1 MLKQANFERKLP
13 VPEGRNKEKRR
24 SFLPTPKSFTS
35 APEVGPDQSKAFS
48 TQEKTKPHLQVG
60 DKVCIGGI
68 KLGELRY
75 FGKTHIAAGLWCGIE
90 LYEKEGKHDGEVEGV
105 RYFTCR
111 LGHGIFAPVDKVSK
125 IELVPH
131 DLQGDIIEEETEV
144 PPEDI
149 PEQKTVIT
157 RPQRRLL
164 PQPQVFVRKDPKEK
178 IAVPSKIDEQNEDFD
193 EVDFLGTSAAQEPVV
208 IPGKRSLPKID
219 PKIRA
224 ASSKHLPELYNEQV
238 CNLTSK
244 DSKQSSI
251 YTDSLSADALNEN
264 KNSNNCI
271 PHENK
276 LSSTYTLT
284 QASAEPGFAAFSK
297 PSKLPA
303 PSKLPQPPATSVPEK
318 NSTMSDNKQFTIETK
333 ENIGNNTFV
342 SGNLN
347 KTYNIGEIQIPVS
360 KDTHMTTQSSGE
372 DSISGEVQE
381 CLSSDHRHFLNL
393 TFDMEGGGSPPQ
405 PTSSI
410 QNPQKVFDGLQPSS
424 SADATFDISHNS
436 SLGVLDVHDSQL
448 DSDLLQGEM
457 ENVSNSEKK
466 SLLNLTDLE
475 KLSKVSILSRRQD
488 RVASLGETFEAENA
502 ITSTPNVSGGR
513 IKSSVLSFSAQAKES
528 HSKDKNVLGEED
540 VNFDIPLNFDL
551 NATYEVAEE
560 GRPVEMLGADTLDW
574 RSEASDGEEPSASS
588 EDSSENK
595 QTNQTQDQDQLRA
608 AAQKEINQRVDSL
621 TEKISNLGITSDS
634 GVSQSTVSAPKPK
647 LPMVDSGISEQGDIM
662 TLEQGRMADS
672 CEMRQSM
679 TDEKQNLYKL
689 MEEKE
694 EIQLQADLIAGHLK
708 KERPLSLVSS
718 ISADTGYV
726 PDTDS
731 ERGTLTINSP
741 LDWAEK
747 MAQSSDSMAGVELTD
762 LDAAYAQSFKNFQ
775 TAVLRGAGQ
784 VLEESDSDI
793 CSDGGTVLA
802 DNNDL
807 GKEDSEFENMSSLL
821 TDVKGISADDILPL
835 SSEDKETQPLVI
847 GADVQQTVSDTV
859 IEDER
864 IEADQQLDKLNVTM
878 DIVRES
884 SSEEKEAED
893 SEEKREEPDE
903 ENEVT
908 VKEVSE
914 EESADEG
921 SVTIEEA
928 KPQRR
933 KKKREAEKVE
943 HKKPNIKVGSRI
955 ADYIKAPV
963 PVKPKDENTEAAKN
977 KRNMGPKGKAARLN
991 DSKTKGGKE
1000 EGNEERK
1007 KKEKVEKEPP
1017 KIIKRTPPKSKWD
1030 SIMSQIEADKNVA
1043 KPKSEVKSKLESYL
1057 STPPPPPKKETTAPK
1072 EKPKKKLP
1080 TVPTPDFSKVKSKL
1094 NLGAPVALI
1103 RRESSP
1109 AGGRKDSPRG
1119 GGVSGEVIRRLSS
1132 VASNG
1137 SSKAPKLDLN
1147 DSASSS
1153 VLGSAISSVRSSQS
1167 DLAGVEGGGE
1177 SSVPSTPKTVQKPSN
1192 KTVGRI
1198 SSLQERE
1205 RRASTSSTM
1214 STASQGSVKALNAKN
1229 SRISDIAAAPR
1240 RKSVPAKGLVPV
1252 MSPSVRRTTQ
1262 VSRSLDSSPAN
1273 RPLKKTNLTGDR
1285 AKITSPQESRNT
1297 VKKDS
1302 KKSKGDNKP
1311 KSPPS
1316 TKKINNQNRNKT
1328 KTKNNQKPANQQSD
1342 AISLHNKQ
1350 EVTRLEALCESRTKE
1365 LNYARL
1371 QMKSNLQAFDA
1382 MTVMVQYLS
1391 QDLDAFSNPKL
1402 SSQVRTLQTHLEE
1415 TKQQIEEL
1423 QAQKGKLDESILQL
1437 NKDHLDQI
1445 NALKVEHE
1453 KQIAWEKEKH
1463 EENLTNYR
1471 QLAEEYHCK
1480 EIDHIKTT
1488 HDETITEMKADNS
1501 LIIQKLKKAQ
1511 EDDIAALRNKHEE
1524 QMEELHKQHR
1534 DRLEEIT
1541 HRFENIKMGLSEKV
1555 ETLRG
1560 ECDDLRTR
1568 ARASEEALLRDSDV
1582 KVQMALSPYKNLPQE
1597 IESLKLVIEIRN
1609 EEIQKLKNRN
1619 IELEKQAEELRN
1631 AKEKI
1636 IAQQQKIENLEA
1648 IISMK
1653 TDHEKQLHDKCQLL
1667 MRKCDK
1673 ESKANKRLSMD
1684 FEELI
1689 YKVNL
1694 SDPGSLENL
1703 SKIGGSPS
1711 HSANSSPAVR
1721 RKNRSPAFGDVDK
1734 SPASQV
1740 YRRSLSSVENSAEK
1754 KMKRRSANFLYEKDH
1769 TSPTG
1774 SPRHRVKTYSD
1785 SCSPTRLHTHSESDR
1800 MVHSCEEVPTDKSR
1814 DNTARLIQSCNDAEV
1829 FEAPQGLPAPV
1840 TPDDIKVVTGE
1851 VNQSSKGSSQGKTE
1865 LVSLNNGQSPDN
1877 QGHGGVD
1884 LEEFEGESLHIDTN
1898 LEAKEDTSDLS
1909 HSTES
1914 YCPSEVTSGTGSLIW
1929 DYEKMDSIKSM
1940 DSSQTSQTSDSML
1953 DSSTLTDTKVDNN
1966 TLTNINDLTTEESD
1980 TSSGFVETGEIL
1992 VTTKSPSESRKESTV

>member
-1 MLKQANFERKLP
+1 MANFERKLP
-13 VPEGRNKEKRR
+13 VPEGRHKEKRR

-35 APEVGPDQSKAFS
+35 AQDVGQDHTKAFS
-48 TQEKTKPHLQVG
+48 IQEKTKPHLQVG
-60 DKVCIGGI
+60 DKICIGGI

-111 LGHGIFAPVDKVSK
+111 PGHGIFAPVDKVSK

-131 DLQGDIIEEETEV
+131 DLHGDVIEEETEV
-144 PPEDI
+144 PPEDV

-164 PQPQVFVRKDPKEK
+164 PQPQIFARKDPKEK
-178 IAVPSKIDEQNEDFD
+178 IAVPTKIDEQNEDFD
-193 EVDFLGTSAAQEPVV
+193 EVDFLGTSASQEPVV

-219 PKIRA
+219 PKIRTP
-224 ASSKHLPELYNEQV
+224 SSKLFPELYNEQV
-238 CNLTSK
+238 CNLSSK
-244 DSKQSSI
+244 DSKQSAI
-251 YTDSLSADALNEN
+251 YTTSLSADALNEN
-264 KNSNNCI
+264 KNLNNCI

-276 LSSTYTLT
+276 LSSTYTLP
-284 QASAEPGFAAFSK
+284 QSSAEPGFAAFSK

-303 PSKLPQPPATSVPEK
+303 PSKLPQAPTPSVTEK
-318 NSTMSDNKQFTIETK
+318 NCTMSDNKQLTTETSVT
-333 ENIGNNTFV
+333 ENIGNNTFL

-347 KTYNIGEIQIPVS
+347 KTYNVGEIQIPVS
-360 KDTHMTTQSSGE
+360 TDIHMTTQSSGE

-405 PTSSI
+405 PTSST
-410 QNPQKVFDGLQPSS
+410 QNPQKVFDDLQPSS

-436 SLGVLDVHDSQL
+436 SLGVLDIHDSQL
-448 DSDLLQGEM
+448 NSDLLQGET
-457 ENVSNSEKK
+457 ENVLAGEKK

-488 RVASLGETFEAENA
+488 HVASLGETFEAENA

-513 IKSSVLSFSAQAKES
+513 LKPSVLSFSVQAKES
-528 HSKDKNVLGEED
+528 QSKDKNALGDED
-540 VNFDIPLNFDL
+540 VDFDIPLNYDL
-551 NATYEVAEE
+551 NATYEVSEE

-574 RSEASDGEEPSASS
+574 RSEASDGDEPSASS
-588 EDSSENK
+588 EDSAENK
-595 QTNQTQDQDQLRA
+595 QMNRTQDQDQLRA

-621 TEKISNLGITSDS
+621 TEKISSLGITSDT
-634 GVSQSTVSAPKPK
+634 GLSQSSLSAPKPK
-647 LPMVDSGISEQGDIM
+647 LPMVDSGISEQGDIL

-694 EIQLQADLIAGHLK
+694 EIQLQDDLIAGHLK
-708 KERPLSLVSS
+708 NERPLSLVSS

-807 GKEDSEFENMSSLL
+807 GKEDSEFENMSTLL
-821 TDVKGISADDILPL
+821 RDVKGISADDILPL
-835 SSEDKETQPLVI
+835 SSEDKDTEPLVI

-893 SEEKREEPDE
+893 NEEKKEEPDE

-921 SVTIEEA
+921 SVTIEET
-928 KPQRR
+928 KPQ
-933 KKKREAEKVE
+933 KKKKKKEAEKVE

-1057 STPPPPPKKETTAPK
+1057 STPPPPSSKKETAPK

-1109 AGGRKDSPRG
+1109 AAGKKDSPRG
-1119 GGVSGEVIRRLSS
+1119 GVSGEVMRRLSS

-1167 DLAGVEGGGE
+1167 DLAGVDGGGE

-1192 KTVGRI
+1192 KTLGRI

-1229 SRISDIAAAPR
+1229 SRISDIAAPR
-1240 RKSVPAKGLVPV
+1240 RKSVPAKGIVPV
-1252 MSPSVRRTTQ
+1252 MSH
-1262 VSRSLDSSPAN
+1262 
-1273 RPLKKTNLTGDR
+1273 
-1285 AKITSPQESRNT
+1285 
-1297 VKKDS
+1297 
-1302 KKSKGDNKP
+1302 
-1311 KSPPS
+1311 
-1316 TKKINNQNRNKT
+1316 QNRNKT

-1342 AISLHNKQ
+1342 VISLHNKQ

-1402 SSQVRTLQTHLEE
+1402 SSQVKTLQTQLEE

-1453 KQIAWEKEKH
+1453 KQISWEKEKH

-1488 HDETITEMKADNS
+1488 HDEMIAEMKADNS

-1511 EDDIAALRNKHEE
+1511 EVDIAALRNKHEE

-1754 KMKRRSANFLYEKDH
+1754 KMKRRSANFLYEKDG

-1785 SCSPTRLHTHSESDR
+1785 SCSPTRGLHTHSESDR
-1800 MVHSCEEVPTDKSR
+1800 MVHSCEGVPTDKPR
-1814 DNTARLIQSCNDAEV
+1814 DNAARLIQSCNDAEV

-1840 TPDDIKVVTGE
+1840 TPDDIKGGMEE
-1851 VNQSSKGSSQGKTE
+1851 VNQSSKSTSAAKTE
-1865 LVSLNNGQSPDN
+1865 LVSMNNGQSPDN
-1877 QGHGGVD
+1877 LGQGGVD
-1884 LEEFEGESLHIDTN
+1884 LEEFEGESLHIDT
-1898 LEAKEDTSDLS
+1898 KEDTSDLS

-1966 TLTNINDLTTEESD
+1966 TLTNIKDLTTEESD

-1992 VTTKSPSESRKESTV
+1992 VTTTSPSDSRKESTV